1 MTRPD
6 DRPDAGDVAE
16 RIGLV
21 RRLIERR
28 GADAALLGSR
38 RNVAWLTIGA
48 DAHVVTSTD
57 QAVAQ
62 VLVERHDARVLAPV
76 NEAARLRDEE
86 MGDLPLD
93 VTVHAWHEAAPV
105 PRGRILGDDELEAD
119 LVPLRVRLGPLERIR
134 LAWLGDRLSDA
145 LDTVLADRARPG
157 SSERALAASVLERL
171 AADGIRA
178 PVILAAADERIDRY
192 RHPLPGE
199 TPVRGRIM
207 LVAVAERWGLHAALT
222 RIRELHAPDAEIAA
236 RRAAVERIHRSMLAA
251 TRPGVSTGDVLRAAQ
266 AAYAAEGF
274 ADEWRLHHQGG
285 VLGYRPREVLAVPG
299 EPTELAAGMAVA
311 WNPSITGTKVEG
323 SYLLTD
329 DPGRPLLA
337 LTTPEDLPSPP
348 DAA

>member
-1 MTRPD
+1 MTRPE

-16 RIGLV
+16 RIATV
-21 RRLIERR
+21 RRLVERR
-28 GADAALLGSR
+28 GADAALLQGR

-57 QAVAQ
+57 QVVAPI
-62 VLVERHDARVLAPV
+62 LVERHAARVLAPV

-86 MGDLPLD
+86 IGDLPLD
-93 VTVHAWHEAAPV
+93 LTVHAWHEPAPL
-105 PRGRILGDDELEAD
+105 PHGRILGDEELEDD
-119 LVPLRVRLGPLERIR
+119 LVTHRVRLGPLERTR
-134 LAWLGDRLSDA
+134 LAWLGERLSDA
-145 LDTVLADRARPG
+145 LDGVLADHARPG
-157 SSERALAASVLERL
+157 TSERALAASVLERL

-192 RHPLPGE
+192 RHPLPSD
-199 TPVRGRIM
+199 TPIRERIM

-222 RIRELHAPDAEIAA
+222 RTRDLRAPDADIAA
-236 RRAAVERIHRSMLAA
+236 RRAAVERVHRAMLAA
-251 TRPGVSTGDVLRAAQ
+251 TRPGVATGEVLRAAR

-299 EPTELAAGMAVA
+299 EPTVLASGMAVA
-311 WNPSITGTKVEG
+311 WNPSITGAKVEG

-329 DPGRPLLA
+329 DPDRPLLA
-337 LTTPEDLPSPP
+337 LTVPEDLPSPP